1 MHVTIQL
8 LIAGITVGSAYAL
21 AALGLVVVYK
31 GSGVLNF
38 AQGAIGMVG
47 TYIYA
52 LVQRDGYGMP
62 LAVLAGLA
70 TSAAIGAATYML
82 IMRPLR
88 AASMLSKVIATLG
101 LMLFLEDVALVIFGN
116 TYTVAPSPLPTGFFT
131 VDGYFVSE
139 GGLVLLGLSVACALA
154 LGLYYRRSVM
164 GLATEAASLNE
175 PSAMRLGYQV
185 NRLASFNWAIGSVLA
200 AAAGILLVQTTG
212 LDQTTLTSIIVVVMG
227 AAVLGGFRS
236 LWLTLIA
243 AEVMGL
249 IASRLVTFSTPG
261 LEDVL
266 PFVAVFI
273 ALLWRSDV
281 LPSRTSLDTNN
292 RLPVVPPARIRPV
305 PVVVFVAAVVVLG
318 SVLDQYW
325 QLTLSQ
331 GFAMGIIGLSFVLL
345 TGYVGQISL
354 AQWVFAGV
362 GGLFG
367 VALGQNHG
375 LPILLVLLV
384 SAVVGF
390 GIGMVTGISA
400 LRIRGIALAVVTL
413 VAANAIQGIWFVPV
427 YDLHQ
432 VTAPVPELFG
442 LTLTTKGQYFFDAVI
457 LGLAAV
463 AIWLVRRAKIGRRL
477 LAVRASE
484 RAAAASGFSI
494 TRTKLLTFG
503 ASAAL
508 AAVGGALYGYAVG
521 TSTGDAYTGFQSV
534 LLLVLVYL
542 NGVGSLA
549 GGIGVIGA
557 IVGPALLNQFNINQ
571 NYFGVVV
578 GVLVILNLIYFPDG
592 VAVTMAARRDRWA
605 ERMRQGRA
613 GIAARIG
620 WRGLPQLATA
630 PATAAPDVPA
640 VPDVTD
646 VSDVR
651 TAVIVPAPRPSAVTY
666 RNGSGGNIALQPVVE
681 SPVLVAEDVSVVYG
695 SVEAVSHVSLELRA
709 GEVVGL
715 IGPNGAGKTSLID
728 AIFGMA
734 PMRTGRVLLE
744 GRPLGKLPPYRR
756 AKAGLR
762 RTFQGAE
769 LFDDL
774 SVWDNVAVI
783 APDQGRAE
791 YVVQLLGLD
800 PFRSVLARDIPAG
813 VRRRVDL
820 ARALAADPKV
830 VLLDEPGAG
839 LSPQDKVAMAAQLN
853 DLAATENL
861 AFLLVDHD
869 VDFVSA
875 ACQRTYAMA
884 LGQLIASGETSAVLR
899 AESVVESYLGPA
911 VTTV

>member
-52 LVQRDGYGMP
+52 QVQRDGYGMP
-62 LAVLAGLA
+62 LAVVAGLA
-70 TSAAIGAATYML
+70 TSAAIGVATYLL

-101 LMLFLEDVALVIFGN
+101 LMLFLEDVALVVFGN
-116 TYTVAPSPLPTGFFT
+116 TFTVAPSPLPQGFFT
-131 VDGYFVSE
+131 VAGYFVSE
-139 GGLVLLGLSVACALA
+139 GGLVLLGLSLAVALA
-154 LGLYYRRSVM
+154 LGFYYRRTVL

-185 NRLASFNWAIGSVLA
+185 NRLASFNWAIGSALA

-243 AEVMGL
+243 AELMGL

-292 RLPVVPPARIRPV
+292 RLPAVPPARIRPV
-305 PVVVFVAAVVVLG
+305 PVVAFVAVVLILG

-375 LPILLVLLV
+375 LPILLVLLI

-390 GIGMVTGISA
+390 GVGMITGISA

-413 VAANAIQGIWFVPV
+413 VAANAIQGLWFVPV

-463 AIWLVRRAKIGRRL
+463 AIWLVRRAKVGRRL

-484 RAAAASGFSI
+484 RAAAASGFSV

-508 AAVGGALYGYAVG
+508 AAVGGALFGYAVG

-592 VAVTMAARRDRWA
+592 VAVSMTARRDRWA
-605 ERMRQGRA
+605 ERWAERWRQARA
-613 GIAARIG
+613 PAAASTVSASTG
-620 WRGLPQLATA
+620 PDVATA
-630 PATAAPDVPA
+630 PAI
-640 VPDVTD
+640 
-646 VSDVR
+646 R
-651 TAVIVPAPRPSAVTY
+651 TAVIVPVPRPSSTTHL
-666 RNGSGGNIALQPVVE
+666 NGSGGKVALQPA
-681 SPVLVAEDVSVVYG
+681 SAPPALLAEDISVVYG

-783 APDQGRAE
+783 APDHERAE

-800 PFRSVLARDIPAG
+800 PYRSVLARDIPAG
-813 VRRRVDL
+813 LRRRVDL

-875 ACQRTYAMA
+875 ACPRTYAMA
-884 LGQLIASGETSAVLR
+884 LGQLIASGETAAVLR